1 MKMDFWRVLVRILI
15 KPIPFIMLLVGCQ
28 QTPSHIAIPEVNK
41 PINDVEK
48 IINDIHIGMNK
59 KQIIE
64 ILGSPLTTEADKNKE
79 CLTYPLTTRY
89 NTEFILLLERGVL
102 TKYNKSQKCIDLFK

>member
-1 MKMDFWRVLVRILI
+1 MRILI
-15 KPIPFIMLLVGCQ
+15 KPMPFIILLVGCQ
-28 QTPSHIAIPEVNK
+28 QIPSHIAIPEVDK

-64 ILGSPLTTEADKNKE
+64 ILGYPLTTEADKNQE

-89 NTEFILLLERGVL
+89 STEFILLFERGIL
-102 TKYNKSQKCIDLFK
+102 TKYNKS